1 MIIDKVKGKDT
12 LQNTKR
18 EKEIKGGK
26 EKEEGS
32 TNDPR
37 RGPHLELREG
47 EGVTAHGSSL
57 RLKLHGNR
65 INRCTVPI

>member
-1 MIIDKVKGKDT
+1 MIIEKVKGKDT
-12 LQNTKR
+12 LQNTR
-18 EKEIKGGK
+18 K
-26 EKEEGS
+26 EKENWRKGD

-47 EGVTAHGSSL
+47 ESVTADGSSL